1 MEQQPLVAYHTS
13 ASVMEGNLGNT
24 RHGGVQEI
32 RGLVHATQPAD
43 VHQRTTASQPPKT
56 TGHAQTPSHLTDPP
70 QPHEHKAETRSR
82 TPTKEFTNGT
92 DRAFSFTHTCRVI
105 EQQVCSRGLYRC
117 SQFCDSSVIAIV
129 PNIST
134 ERLAI
139 TGIMA
144 TI

>member
-1 MEQQPLVAYHTS
+1 MEQQHLGASHAG
-13 ASVMEGNLGNT
+13 ASVMEGKIGEYRARRGTGNKGIGP
-24 RHGGVQEI
+24 RHSTCGHPPKNY
-32 RGLVHATQPAD
+32 RQP
-43 VHQRTTASQPPKT
+43 TIKT
-56 TGHAQTPSHLTDPP
+56 TGHAQAPTHLTDPP
-70 QPHEHKAETRSR
+70 QPHEHKAETWSR

-92 DRAFSFTHTCRVI
+92 SFTYTCRVI
-105 EQQVCSRGLYRC
+105 EQQVCIRGLYRC